1 MKKKSLLS
9 ILTAASPVALVN
21 ASSRGD
27 TIRLSN
33 DYIVPE
39 SHRSVVTDIF
49 GLDLLKKCMS
59 LFVLFVA
66 MLINAQ
72 SPISKFTA
80 TTDGSNTVNFSNA
93 SAGNPTSFAWEFTGG
108 SPATS
113 TSANPIVSYTG
124 TGTFTAKLTVSNGS
138 GSSVST
144 RTVKISAGNVID
156 LGTGKNDDGTIMA
169 EIGAVDTDWTYT
181 DPNGVTSTPI
191 TRHANVS
198 GWSSAS
204 TGGVMGVT
212 RWITGNNM
220 IYGDHYYVSKEFIIP
235 EGVTTAVLNLRT
247 LSFVRS
253 WTYLVKKN
261 TDGTENETMITSTAW
276 LSDGAKGWLNSRNPE
291 VINYPLTP
299 GKYVVKVKV
308 FTNNS
313 GQRQATDTN
322 AYVNFGNAIAISPIA
337 EFSATPT
344 HANVG
349 STIQFTNLSQGTPS
363 SVAWNFED
371 GSNVLTSSQSNP
383 SIAFSTAGSH
393 YAELLADYGA
403 NLVSSL
409 KINNFIQTTQLQIP
423 VVSVVQPSCNTTTG
437 SITVTDPSTDVTYSF
452 DNGVTFQA
460 SNTMS
465 GLVSGTYLVKVKN
478 SAGVISNAASVI
490 INQALSIPQTPILN
504 ITQPSCTTNTGTISV
519 SSPATGVEY
528 SFDGGATYQISNI
541 KTGVAAGTY
550 TVMVKNSNGCTS
562 SVNAII
568 NTVDCRDWTKAPN
581 SYIYTGRDQNNNEI
595 DGIYIPVKKAY
606 EMWRN
611 QNSLVNDPS
620 ALNGAQT
627 AEVYWEDV
635 AGLIRSANY
644 ILPIESASV
653 GLAEDAKIKVQI
665 DKSKGKGNAVVALK
679 VNNKIIWSWHIWVT
693 DDPTGGVTYGHVN
706 NDGPLAKYVEN
717 GVTKTFIPK
726 WMDRNLGA
734 TNKNFIGYDW
744 NKSGGLMYQWGRKD
758 PFPALQN
765 KDSSMY
771 EISGTVGVKKH
782 VYDYTGDSNT
792 NKIASM
798 QRPFS
803 DISSNLK
810 YAVNNPLNLIF
821 TNTVGGDAWFAQSIG
836 VDNVIR
842 KKSDLWGDNSELA
855 YNTGG
860 AINTYKPKTSYDP
873 CPNNWRIPSYINNA
887 FSLTVQNAFSPWGRN
902 QGNPA
907 NDKANYSKIKP
918 TQQND
923 ALAGIKIYANLGIDF
938 TNTTISGVR
947 NRNMGVYPGNGKY
960 VVGSTGDFYH
970 QDPHEISVQSATV
983 ASKTIDNNVDINNP
997 YSYFFGGITDAG
1009 QFGTIPEPSKP
1020 DAILFPNMY
1029 GQYYVFTQESGA
1041 LSGAGACRCIED
1053 KYAVN
1058 YNFPTEYFSSGTL
1071 INYIEGI
1078 SNPNSYVITKAASE
1092 QEIQIPISKAF
1103 SVYNQYLSDHGML
1116 NYNNLKVNVYWTDNK
1131 SLVSNV
1137 KVMNAPVNLNTIKD
1151 GYISVKIPENQ
1162 TGNALISLHND
1173 QITNPSYWSWHI
1185 WVTNNNI
1192 GEIVYQT
1199 EDVLLPET
1207 SNYVNF
1213 TNSGAQPMKSTFM
1226 DRNLGATD
1234 AFPNVVNPQAATESE
1249 ITMINNSVG
1258 MQYQW
1263 GRKDPIPTF
1272 IKAGLNTSNGLEKTG
1287 DFTIWT
1293 SSGPDANGNMYPSS
1307 YTELNGNDYTS
1318 QYTKRRDVD
1327 YGTTGATST
1336 EKIKN
1341 NLKYSVENPLAF
1353 MIPNQK
1359 YTNKSSF
1366 NGAYGQDWLIATP
1379 NQMMERWGH
1388 ATKKSPFD
1396 PCPGGW
1402 RVPDISISIPDNDPY
1417 DSQHSND
1424 NKGSSPWYNGF
1435 YMPTSSTDKFKI
1447 HNLGIIQDLG
1457 FDIKSPS
1464 DIYNGG
1470 VPYYLGSV
1478 VKNGTTVFGYQFNL
1492 PKDSANPNTKYS
1504 IGNYPATGLRG
1515 FNDNGTISS
1524 SMKLG
1529 ISGLWTAALKSSY
1542 SYGTAHSMSF
1552 ETVNANSSKLIA
1564 MNEFFVNHPMNA
1576 MNVRCVKEEPR
1587 FGQILGVASN
1597 MGRTNENSKTAQT
1610 SAKSIAN
1617 AEKEV
1622 ELEVYPNPFN
1632 SSINIKGEN
1641 LKSYEIYD
1649 ISGKL
1654 IKQDNLN
1661 QKTINLSNL
1670 VKGEY
1675 ILKIVTNNNEVKIK
1689 KILKN

>member
-1 MKKKSLLS
+1 MKTKFLS
-9 ILTAASPVALVN
+9 SVWTAIYSVPPVNISVGIIRT
-21 ASSRGD
+21 SRFYHHMVPKPPD
-27 TIRLSN
+27 PTPIYVSN
-33 DYIVPE
+33 MHP
-39 SHRSVVTDIF
+39 
-49 GLDLLKKCMS
+49 LKKYM
-59 LFVLFVA
+59 LFFVLFFA
-66 MLINAQ
+66 ILINAQ
-72 SPISKFTA
+72 SPLSKFTA
-80 TTDGSNTVNFSNA
+80 TISGSNTVNFSNA
-93 SAGNPTSFAWEFTGG
+93 SSGNPTSFAWEFTGG
-108 SPATS
+108 SPSTS
-113 TSANPIVSYTG
+113 TSPNPIVSYTG
-124 TGTFTAKLTVSNGS
+124 TGIFAAKLTVSNDS

-144 RTVKISAGNVID
+144 RTVKISAGNIID
-156 LGTGKNDDGTIMA
+156 LGTGRNDDGTLMA
-169 EIGAVDTDWTYT
+169 EIGAVDADWTYT

-220 IYGDHYYVSKEFIIP
+220 IYGDHYYVSKEFEIP

-261 TDGTENETMITSTAW
+261 TDGSENETMITSTAW
-276 LSDGAKGWLNSRNPE
+276 LSDGAKGWLNSRNAE
-291 VINYPLTP
+291 VINYPLAP
-299 GKYVVKVKV
+299 GKYIVKVKV
-308 FTNNS
+308 FTNNT

-322 AYVNFGNAIAISPIA
+322 ANVNFGNAIVISPIP

-344 HANVG
+344 HTNVG
-349 STIQFTNLSQGTPS
+349 SNIQFTNLSQGTPS
-363 SVAWNFED
+363 TVVWNFED
-371 GSNVLTSSQSNP
+371 GSGILTSSQSNP
-383 SIAFSTAGSH
+383 NIAFSTAGSH
-393 YAELLADYGA
+393 YAELLADYGD

-423 VVSVVQPSCNTTTG
+423 VVSVIQPSCTTTTG
-437 SITVTDPSTDVTYSF
+437 SITVTDPSTDITYSF
-452 DNGVTFQA
+452 DDGVTFQA

-465 GLVSGTYLVKVKN
+465 GLASGTYLVKVKN
-478 SAGVISNAASVI
+478 AAGSISNATTVI
-490 INQALSIPQTPILN
+490 INQPVSIPQTAVLN
-504 ITQPSCTTNTGTISV
+504 ITQPSCTTSTGSITV
-519 SSPATGVEY
+519 SSPATNVEY
-528 SFDGGATYQISNI
+528 SFDGGTTYQISNV

-562 SVNAII
+562 SVNATI

-611 QNSLVNDPS
+611 QNSLVSDPTV
-620 ALNGAQT
+620 LNGVQT
-627 AEVYWEDV
+627 AEVYWEDT
-635 AGLIRSANY
+635 AGLIRSTNY
-644 ILPIESASV
+644 ILPIELPSG

-665 DKSKGKGNAVVALK
+665 DKAKGKGNAVVALK
-679 VNNKIIWSWHIWVT
+679 INNNIVWSWHIWIT
-693 DDPTGGVTYGHVN
+693 DDPTDGVTYGHVN
-706 NDGPLAKYVEN
+706 NDGPLARYVEN
-717 GVTKTFIPK
+717 GIPKTFTPK

-734 TNKNFIGYDW
+734 TNKAFIGYEW

-758 PFPALQN
+758 PFPAFEN
-765 KDSSMY
+765 KDASMY

-782 VYDYTGDSNT
+782 LYDYTGDNT
-792 NKIASM
+792 NRIISM
-798 QRPFS
+798 QRPFN
-803 DISSNLK
+803 DINSNLK

-821 TNTVGGDAWFAQSIG
+821 TNVVAGDAWFAQSIG
-836 VDNVIR
+836 TDNVTR
-842 KKSDLWGDNSELA
+842 KKADLWGDNSELA

-873 CPNNWRIPSYINNA
+873 CPNNWRVPSYINNA

-902 QGNPA
+902 QGNPS
-907 NDKANYSKIKP
+907 NDKATYSNIKP

-938 TNTTISGVR
+938 TNTTVSGVR

-960 VVGSTGDFYH
+960 VVGSTGDFFH
-970 QDPHEISVQSATV
+970 QDPHEIIVQSATV
-983 ASKTIDNNVDINNP
+983 TSKSIVNNADVNNP
-997 YSYFFGGITDAG
+997 YSYFFYAYSDAG
-1009 QFGTIPEPSKP
+1009 QFNSKP
-1020 DAILFPNMY
+1020 DPVLYPNLF
-1029 GQYYVFTQESGA
+1029 GKYYAFTYESGA
-1041 LSGAGACRCIED
+1041 LSGAAACRCIED

-1058 YNFPTEYFSSGTL
+1058 YNFPTEYFSSNTL
-1071 INYIEGI
+1071 VNYTEGI

-1116 NYNNLKVNVYWTDNK
+1116 DYNNLKVNVYWTDNK

-1137 KVMNAPVNLNTIKD
+1137 KVINAPTNLSTIKD

-1162 TGNALISLHND
+1162 TGNALISLHNNNV
-1173 QITNPSYWSWHI
+1173 TNPSYWSWHI

-1199 EDVLLPET
+1199 EDVLLPDN

-1213 TNSGAQPMKSTFM
+1213 TNSGSQPMKSTFM

-1234 AFPNVVNPQAATESE
+1234 AFPNVVNPQAVTEAE
-1249 ITMINNSVG
+1249 ITMINHSAG

-1272 IKAGLNTSNGLEKTG
+1272 ITAGLNTSNGLAKTG

-1293 SSGPDANGNMYPSS
+1293 SSGPDASGNMYSSS
-1307 YTELNGNDYTS
+1307 YTELNGNDYIS
-1318 QYTKRRDVD
+1318 NYTKRRDID

-1353 MIPNQK
+1353 MVPNQK

-1366 NGAYGQDWLIATP
+1366 NAAYGQDWLVATP

-1388 ATKKSPFD
+1388 ATKKSAFD

-1402 RVPDISISIPDNDPY
+1402 RVPDISISIPDNDPN
-1417 DSQHSND
+1417 DPNHLND

-1435 YMPTSSTDKFKI
+1435 YMPTSSTDKFKL
-1447 HNLGIIQDLG
+1447 HNLGIVQDLG
-1457 FDIKSPS
+1457 FDIKNPS

-1478 VKNGTTVFGYQFNL
+1478 VKNSNTVFGYQFNL
-1492 PKDSANPNTKYS
+1492 PKDSANPNTKYN
-1504 IGNYPATGLRG
+1504 IGNYPATGIRG
-1515 FNDNGTISS
+1515 FNDNGAISS

-1529 ISGLWTAALKSSY
+1529 ISGLWTAALKSSN
-1542 SYGTAHSMSF
+1542 SYGTAHNMSF
-1552 ETVNANSSKLIA
+1552 ETMNATSSKLVA
-1564 MNEFFVNHPMNA
+1564 MNEFYTNHPMNA

-1587 FGQILGVASN
+1587 FGQILGAASN
-1597 MGRTNENSKTAQT
+1597 MGRTNESSKTAQT
-1610 SAKSIAN
+1610 NKSIAN
-1617 AEKEV
+1617 AEEV
-1622 ELEVYPNPFN
+1622 EFEVYPNPFT

-1641 LKSYEIYD
+1641 LKSFEIYD

-1654 IKQDNLN
+1654 IKQGNLN
-1661 QKTINLSNL
+1661 QKVIHLNDI

-1675 ILKIVTNNNEVKIK
+1675 ILKIITHTNVIKVK